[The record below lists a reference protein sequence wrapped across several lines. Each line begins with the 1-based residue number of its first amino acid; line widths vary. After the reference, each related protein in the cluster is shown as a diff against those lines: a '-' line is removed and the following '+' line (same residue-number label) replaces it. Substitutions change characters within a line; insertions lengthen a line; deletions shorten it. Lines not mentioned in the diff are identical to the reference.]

1 MFESYRLRAYWLYF
15 GEKAKDVLLR
25 LVCDEH
31 PEVRVEAT
39 RYLVELARK
48 DVLCREK
55 IEFIG
60 EKLCGGLSRSFDDY
74 IEDEVEDLLEEL
86 R

>member
-1 MFESYRLRAYWLYF
+1 
-15 GEKAKDVLLR
+15 LLR
-25 LVCDEH
+25 LVCDEN